1 MLNKVIPKLKDNESL
16 FDFPFDT
23 ISNRIVPKPMDTE
36 LIEEVC
42 LWHHVKQNGSKT
54 GWFSCYK
61 CDCLWHHVKQNG
73 SKTSYHLFNMI
84 GVDQNRFLGV
94 KQIEFAIAFLANVP

>member
-54 GWFSCYK
+54 TKLALFSSAV
-61 CDCLWHHVKQNG
+61 LWHHVKQNG

-94 KQIEFAIAFLANVP
+94 KQIEFAIAFLTNVP

>member
-54 GWFSCYK
+54 
-61 CDCLWHHVKQNG
+61 
-73 SKTSYHLFNMI
+73 SYHLFNMI

-94 KQIEFAIAFLANVP
+94 KQIEFAIEFLTNVP